1 MTDIMIADRIAAE
14 RAPALKRFARGDAI
28 FRWITRLAAY
38 FVLVVLGGIIFTLIQ
53 GSIPTFQT
61 FGFGFFTSDA
71 WNPVTNKYGAFV
83 AIYGTIVTSIIAMLI
98 AVPIGI
104 GIAIFLTELC
114 PLNLRR
120 PIGVAIELL
129 AGIPSIIYGMWGF
142 FVLRPVLQDF
152 EQAYLVPLFAD
163 IPVLNV
169 LFQGPASGYGMLTA
183 GIVLAIMILPFIA
196 AVSRDV
202 FETVPPVLKEAAY
215 GIGCTTREV
224 VGKVVLPFSRVG
236 VLGGVMLALGRA
248 LGETMAVTFVVG
260 NSHRFSASLFY
271 PSTTISASI
280 ASEFGEAK
288 DELLS
293 ALFTLGLMLFVITFI
308 VLSIARLM
316 LMRMN
321 KRAGR

>member
-1 MTDIMIADRIAAE
+1 MVDMMLTDRLAEE

-28 FRWITRLAAY
+28 FRWITRISAWL
-38 FVLVVLGGIIFTLIQ
+38 VLIILGGIIFTLVR
-53 GSIPTFQT
+53 GSIPTFEK
-61 FGFGFFTSDA
+61 FGLGFFTSDA
-71 WNPVTNKYGAFV
+71 WNPVKNEYGAFV
-83 AIYGTIVTSIIAMLI
+83 AIYGTLVTSLIAMLI
-98 AVPIGI
+98 AVPIGV
-104 GIAIFLTELC
+104 GVAIFLTELC

-120 PIGVAIELL
+120 PIGIAIELL

-152 EQAYLVPLFAD
+152 ESNYLVPAFEH
-163 IPVLNV
+163 IPVLNT
-169 LFQGPASGYGMLTA
+169 LFAGPASGYGMLTA
-183 GIVLAIMILPFIA
+183 GIILAIMVLPFIA
-196 AVSRDV
+196 AVTRDV

-224 VGKVVLPFSRVG
+224 VTRVVLPFSRVG
-236 VLGGVMLALGRA
+236 VLGGIMLALGRA

-260 NSHRFSASLFY
+260 NSHRFSASLLQ

-293 ALFTLGLMLFVITFI
+293 TLFTLGLMLFVITFI
-308 VLSIARLM
+308 VLAIARLM
-316 LMRMN
+316 LMQMN
-321 KRAGR
+321 KRTGS

>member
-1 MTDIMIADRIAAE
+1 MADIAMVDRLAEE
-14 RAPALKRFARGDAI
+14 RAPALKRFSRGDAM
-28 FRWITRLAAY
+28 FRWLTRGAAY
-38 FVLVVLGGIIFTLIQ
+38 FVLLVLGGIIFTLVE
-53 GSIPTFQT
+53 GSIPTFLK
-61 FGFGFFTSDA
+61 FGFGFFTSEA
-71 WNPVTNKYGAFV
+71 WNPVKEDYGAFV
-83 AIYGTIVTSIIAMLI
+83 AIYGTIVTSLIAMLI

-114 PLNLRR
+114 PMRLRR
-120 PIGVAIELL
+120 PIGIAVELL

-152 EQAYLVPLFAD
+152 EQQYVVPAVAD
-163 IPVLNV
+163 IPVLNTI
-169 LFQGPASGYGMLTA
+169 FQGPASGYGMLTA

-202 FETVPPVLKEAAY
+202 FATVPPVLKEAAY

-224 VGKVVLPFSRVG
+224 ISKVVLPFSRVG

-260 NSHRFSASLFY
+260 NAHRFSASLFY
-271 PSTTISASI
+271 PSTTISATI

-288 DELLS
+288 DDLLS

-308 VLSIARLM
+308 VLAIARLM

-321 KRAGR
+321 KLAGR

>member
-1 MTDIMIADRIAAE
+1 MADIMMTDRLAAD

-38 FVLVVLGGIIFTLIQ
+38 FVLLVLGGIIFTLVE
-53 GSIPTFQT
+53 GSIPTFQK
-61 FGFGFFTSDA
+61 FGLGFFVSDA
-71 WNPVTNKYGAFV
+71 WNPVKGEYGAFV
-83 AIYGTIVTSIIAMLI
+83 AIYGTLITSIIAMLI
-98 AVPIGI
+98 AVPVGV
-104 GIAIFLTELC
+104 GVAIFLTELC

-142 FVLRPVLQDF
+142 FVLRPILQDF
-152 EQAYLVPLFAD
+152 EQNYLVPAFQD
-163 IPVLNV
+163 IPVLNS
-169 LFQGPASGYGMLTA
+169 LFAGPASGYGMLTA
-183 GIVLAIMILPFIA
+183 GIILAIMILPFIA
-196 AVSRDV
+196 AVTRDV
-202 FETVPPVLKEAAY
+202 FMTVPPVLKEAAY
-215 GIGCTTREV
+215 GIGCTTKEV
-224 VGKVVLPFSRVG
+224 VSKVVLPFSRVG
-236 VLGGVMLALGRA
+236 VLGGIMLALGRA

-260 NSHRFSASLFY
+260 NSHRFSASLLQ

-308 VLSIARLM
+308 VLAIARLM
-316 LMRMN
+316 LMQMN
-321 KRAGR
+321 KRAGS